1 MNHERNPYRNDQFD
15 EALKASKSGILTK
28 KAGTAKAAAIEAANR
43 TKNTVI
49 RVKVGKTAIAAAK
62 SALKRIP
69 GLPPMALV
77 ALDSEYADIAIGV
90 ILPLVLP
97 IITDSTKVARL
108 AQDINI
114 AGGIAIADKLEFI
127 DDFIAGFIA
136 DLGLTDTEE

>member
-1 MNHERNPYRNDQFD
+1 MSRHNGYKDEFE
-15 EALKASKSGILTK
+15 EALNASKRGVLTK
-28 KAGTAKAAAIEAANR
+28 RVGSAKAAAADTANR

-62 SALKRIP
+62 SAMKKIP

-90 ILPLVLP
+90 VLPLVLP
-97 IITDSTKVARL
+97 IITDSEKVKRL

-114 AGGIAIADKLEFI
+114 AGGIAIADKLDFI
-127 DDFIAGFIA
+127 DDFITGFISEIGV
-136 DLGLTDTEE
+136 DLDES